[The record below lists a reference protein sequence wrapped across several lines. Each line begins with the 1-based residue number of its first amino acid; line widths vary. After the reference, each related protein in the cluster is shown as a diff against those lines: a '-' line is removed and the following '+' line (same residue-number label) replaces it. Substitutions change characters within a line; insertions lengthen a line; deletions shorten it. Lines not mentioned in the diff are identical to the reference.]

1 MFLETKGP
9 ATPTRFQLRNGLH
22 AQRDMGQ
29 HLPRPKG
36 ELLAYFGSGD
46 HVCNTCGP
54 KHANSSCSGC
64 KHTSMQH
71 LANQGV
77 PGGLDVVGQSGKT
90 ELTRV
95 QQYNSVS
102 VNSISRECSLVVH
115 QQQTEPHLCLRD
127 CDLDLS
133 TQLRGHGN
141 CGVPVCVEG
150 QQSGSVRGA
159 LLKKRHASV
168 WMESYEDCIAADS
181 STFNY
186 GHCTPNGQETLSR
199 SLGHRSQD
207 LIGPSLTRE
216 VMLSN
221 KDANKL
227 NINHQTKVAQGDLNG
242 PGSGTLST
250 NKTQRA
256 IQDQLQR
263 VVVNLEE
270 VLHDLKEIHLEMKE
284 VVKQI
289 DVLTADIEMGEDVP
303 GDSLWRC
310 HSSRVDT
317 SEGEL
322 ESSRHGINRKV
333 FSHGVHSD
341 KPPKG
346 SVKRSLEGKKELCSS
361 TKAHPSCTST
371 LPVAPPAYPIKDQW
385 LYDAKQRLKSP
396 QEMAASQRHESGT
409 ATGHRG
415 RKPPPYSYA
424 STVGRVNPKAKDK
437 SQKTPPYPFRR
448 RLLSTIV

>member
-1 MFLETKGP
+1 MFPETKGP
-9 ATPTRFQLRNGLH
+9 ATPTQFQLRNGLH

-29 HLPRPKG
+29 HLPRPKAD
-36 ELLAYFGSGD
+36 LLAYFGSGD

-54 KHANSSCSGC
+54 KQANISCSGC
-64 KHTSMQH
+64 KHTSKQH

-77 PGGLDVVGQSGKT
+77 HEGLDVVGQSGNA

-95 QQYNSVS
+95 QQHNSVS
-102 VNSISRECSLVVH
+102 VNSILRECSLVVH
-115 QQQTEPHLCLRD
+115 KHQTEPHLSLRD
-127 CDLDLS
+127 CDLNSS
-133 TQLRGHGN
+133 TQFRGHGN
-141 CGVPVCVEG
+141 CGVPVCVAG
-150 QQSGSVRGA
+150 QRSGSVRGA

-168 WMESYEDCIAADS
+168 WMEPCEDCIGADS
-181 STFNY
+181 SNFNY
-186 GHCTPNGQETLSR
+186 GHCTPNGQGTLSR

-207 LIGPSLTRE
+207 LNGSSLTHE
-216 VMLSN
+216 VMLST
-221 KDANKL
+221 KDVNKL
-227 NINHQTKVAQGDLNG
+227 DTNHQTKVAQGDLSG
-242 PGSGTLST
+242 PESGTLSS

-270 VLHDLKEIHLEMKE
+270 VLHDLKEIHLEMRE

-289 DVLTADIEMGEDVP
+289 DVLTADIDMGEDVP

-317 SEGEL
+317 SIREL
-322 ESSRHGINRKV
+322 ESSRHEINREA

-341 KPPKG
+341 KPPF
-346 SVKRSLEGKKELCSS
+346 SVEGKKKLCSS
-361 TKAHPSCTST
+361 TKAHLSCTST
-371 LPVAPPAYPIKDQW
+371 LPVAPPAYPIKDQG
-385 LYDAKQRLKSP
+385 LCDAKQRLKSP
-396 QEMAASQRHESGT
+396 QEVAASQRHESGT
-409 ATGHRG
+409 TTGHRG
-415 RKPPPYSYA
+415 RKPPPYPYA

-437 SQKTPPYPFRR
+437 VQKTPPYPFRR